1 MPKLI
6 QKLNETLFVK
16 ISIFLVFLLYFSF
29 IESQNQQIDLTIS
42 NDKFVFIDRYYTSGL
57 HLSYRKGLKQNF
69 IFTKQEDNKLQ
80 LNITVGNETYTP
92 TNLNSFDNRNFDRP
106 YAGWLF
112 GKLELGRIK
121 EKSALFFAVE
131 SGVTGE
137 ESLAGKLQISL
148 HEFFNIDSMPTW
160 ADEIA
165 YKWLFN
171 FKASKIYDFQ
181 LNNKNS
187 IQNQIRASIGS
198 KDTYIMNDFV
208 YFFGKFNDLQNSSR
222 LNLVDNSQNKEF
234 YGFVSAG
241 YKYVLLNTLIQGSA
255 FSNDDP
261 FTSIATKSIFK
272 LSAGAVLKTKKN
284 IIKLGY
290 YFNTKETPMSTSH
303 AYGALTFGFSF

>member
-16 ISIFLVFLLYFSF
+16 NSIFLVFLLYSNF

-92 TNLNSFDNRNFDRP
+92 TNLNSFDNRDFDRP

-121 EKSALFFAVE
+121 KKSALFFAVE

-137 ESLAGKLQISL
+137 ESLAGKLQIRL
-148 HEFFNIDSMPTW
+148 HEFLNIGSRPTW

-187 IQNQIRASIGS
+187 IQNQIEASLGS
-198 KDTYIMNDFV
+198 KDTYIMNNLV

-234 YGFVSAG
+234 YGFISAG
-241 YKYVLLNTLIQGSA
+241 YKYVLLNTLIQGSP
-255 FSNDDP
+255 FNDHDP
-261 FTSIATKSIFK
+261 FTSISTQSVFK

-290 YFNTKETPMSTSH
+290 YFNTKETPLSTSH
-303 AYGALTFGFSF
+303 TYGALTFGFSF

>member
-187 IQNQIRASIGS
+187 IKNQIEASIGS
-198 KDTYIMNDFV
+198 KDTYIMNDFL

-222 LNLVDNSQNKEF
+222 LNLVDNSQKKEF
-234 YGFVSAG
+234 YGFISAG